1 MLVYNFLSAHSGH
14 LVNLGRAGDLRET
27 SKNIGTKPLT
37 LMHDVT
43 NDQTHFKNLAA
54 NTVEFLKCVWPFWD
68 IMH

>member
-27 SKNIGTKPLT
+27 SKNIETKPLT

-43 NDQTHFKNLAA
+43 NNQTL
-54 NTVEFLKCVWPFWD
+54 
-68 IMH
+68 